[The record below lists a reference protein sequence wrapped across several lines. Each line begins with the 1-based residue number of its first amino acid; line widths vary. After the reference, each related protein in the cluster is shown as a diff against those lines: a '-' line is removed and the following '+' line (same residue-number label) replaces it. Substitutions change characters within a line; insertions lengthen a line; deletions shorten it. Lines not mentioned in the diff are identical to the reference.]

1 MDRLAARPRRC
12 PGGLRPLPVVSVGA
26 PAPEGKPPF
35 TEQFPYPGSPS
46 AADLRGPGGANAAFP
61 EMRGARGPRQP
72 RGLRDPGPA
81 RPRPPLLK
89 APHPQL
95 SGLEPPSPARLPAAS
110 GGMRRAPTRAQA
122 APLPARASPAPAPAV
137 REFAAPV
144 PTAPRC
150 SPPAGRPHE
159 PAAEA
164 EPASQARPS
173 APPQPA
179 PLSPGSWPA
188 AIRGSLPGPG
198 PPHPGSTWRRF
209 ANPLDTHGA
218 HCAAAATATRHRA

>member
-12 PGGLRPLPVVSVGA
+12 PGGLRSLPVVSVGA

-95 SGLEPPSPARLPAAS
+95 SGLEPPSHARMPACPPFPA
-110 GGMRRAPTRAQA
+110 GCA
-122 APLPARASPAPAPAV
+122 APLPGPRLRPYRPAPPRPPRLPSASSP
-137 REFAAPV
+137 
-144 PTAPRC
+144 PRC
-150 SPPAGRPHE
+150 PPPHGARRRLVGRMNRPRRRSPPARQG
-159 PAAEA
+159 PA
-164 EPASQARPS
+164 R
-173 APPQPA
+173 
-179 PLSPGSWPA
+179 PLSP
-188 AIRGSLPGPG
+188 LP
-198 PPHPGSTWRRF
+198 
-209 ANPLDTHGA
+209 
-218 HCAAAATATRHRA
+218 

>member
-95 SGLEPPSPARLPAAS
+95 SGLEPPSHARMPACPPARRF
-110 GGMRRAPTRAQA
+110 RRDAPRPYPGPGCAPTG
-122 APLPARASPAPAPAV
+122 
-137 REFAAPV
+137 
-144 PTAPRC
+144 PR
-150 SPPAGRPHE
+150 
-159 PAAEA
+159 
-164 EPASQARPS
+164 
-173 APPQPA
+173 
-179 PLSPGSWPA
+179 
-188 AIRGSLPGPG
+188 LPGPRACR
-198 PPHPGSTWRRF
+198 PRVRR
-209 ANPLDTHGA
+209 PGA
-218 HCAAAATATRHRA
+218 HRPTVLAAGW